1 MTQLKANRANR
12 VENYLNN
19 YTFYTNSVD
28 FRIVSSK
35 ALEKWKNI
43 QAFQLNQLVNGNHY
57 FEKSVREVLLL
68 KYDLWSKFI
77 YEVENFCIEIYK
89 SKNDP
94 LNSFDVDT
102 IETLLNATID
112 KRVQIIADNQT
123 AFNHEFIEIWEK
135 QHSTQIDFMKER
147 VFELEGIPVKSA
159 FVKLVDIISDMLV
172 HALYEIFE
180 IQTLM
185 CSIKNDKLPFIII
198 SQNCK
203 RASDV
208 QRIIKRVE
216 IYKESID
223 FTTVYLKNFSETN
236 ISEAIVNGLTDA
248 GIHIDFARSDAV
260 HHNEQR
266 DRRSGRR
273 LNDKQESA

>member
-135 QHSTQIDFMKER
+135 QHSIRNLRNSDF
-147 VFELEGIPVKSA
+147 
-159 FVKLVDIISDMLV
+159 
-172 HALYEIFE
+172 
-180 IQTLM
+180 
-185 CSIKNDKLPFIII
+185 
-198 SQNCK
+198 
-203 RASDV
+203 DV
-208 QRIIKRVE
+208 
-216 IYKESID
+216 
-223 FTTVYLKNFSETN
+223 
-236 ISEAIVNGLTDA
+236 
-248 GIHIDFARSDAV
+248 
-260 HHNEQR
+260 
-266 DRRSGRR
+266 
-273 LNDKQESA
+273 LNQK